1 MEEKETTTTEATE
14 SEETEEVTTEET
26 EVVIP
31 EETQEKIASK
41 VAAKLQPAFEAVA
54 RKSVGNADS
63 SQDGTQATGSM
74 SREVKFVKYLKA
86 LRDGDIASLKAL
98 NEGTPTAGGNLVPPS
113 ELIAEVLRLEEQYG
127 VALRDANVRRN
138 VTGNSF
144 TLITKTSGVS
154 MYETN
159 ELAAKTLDQPAFG
172 QVVVTLKKYAVIVP
186 VSEELEEDSAVDIW
200 NEVTAEIARAKAQ
213 KADEL
218 VFTEATTGL
227 LNVAGTNEVLVT
239 GANFADI
246 TYNQLVDMIYGVPSD
261 SARNGKFYMHRS
273 IAGVIAKIIDG
284 NERPVFL
291 NSSVTGGAPTILG
304 YPIEWVEVMP
314 SIDDD
319 ALDTAFVVFGNLKYF
334 TLGMKR
340 DLQLTILQEGTIG
353 TGENAINLASQD
365 ARALRGVIRM
375 AGRASFP
382 AAFSVLKT
390 NATS

>member
-1 MEEKETTTTEATE
+1 MEEETQTTEATE
-14 SEETEEVTTEET
+14 TEETEETTTEE

-41 VAAKLQPAFEAVA
+41 VAAKMQPMFEQVA
-54 RKSVGNADS
+54 RKSVGNADAS
-63 SQDGTQATGSM
+63 VDGTQAKSGL

-86 LRDGDIASLKAL
+86 LRDGDIAELKAL
-98 NEGTPTAGGNLVPPS
+98 NEGNATAGGNLVPPS

-138 VTGNSF
+138 ITGNSF
-144 TLITKTSGVS
+144 TLITKTGGIS
-154 MYETN
+154 MYETD
-159 ELAAKTLDQPAFG
+159 ELEAKTLDQPTFG

-186 VSEELEEDSAVDIW
+186 VSEELEEDAAVDIW

-218 VFTEATTGL
+218 VFTEATTGIL
-227 LNVAGTNEVLVT
+227 DLAGTNEVIVT

-246 TYNQLVDMIYGVPSD
+246 TYDNLVDMIYGVPSD
-261 SARNGKFYMHRS
+261 SARGGKFYMHRS

-284 NERPVFL
+284 DDRPIFL

-314 SIDDD
+314 TIDDD

-340 DLQLTILQEGTIG
+340 DLQLKMLEEGTIG
-353 TGENAINLASQD
+353 TGGGAINLASQD
-365 ARALRGVIRM
+365 ARALRGVVRM
-375 AGRASFP
+375 AGKASF
-382 AAFSVLKT
+382 ASAFSVLKT
-390 NATS
+390 NASS